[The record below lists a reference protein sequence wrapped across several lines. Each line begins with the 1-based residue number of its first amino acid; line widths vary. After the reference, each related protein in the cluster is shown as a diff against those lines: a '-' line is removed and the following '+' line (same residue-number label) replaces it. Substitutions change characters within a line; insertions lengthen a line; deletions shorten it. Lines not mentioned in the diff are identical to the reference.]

1 MIELKN
7 ASLSLGGKQLFR
19 NLSLMVNKGEILCVS
34 GISGVGKTSLLRAV
48 LGFLPLDSGY
58 ITIDGEPVTAASA
71 ETFRRMMAYVPQE
84 LALPHEE
91 VKEMVEVP
99 FLLKAND
106 HQTFTKSKLM
116 HEWTKLGLE
125 AALYDKKVSE
135 VSGGQRQRIMLS
147 VAGLLQKSI
156 LLVDEPTSALDTDSS
171 VMVADYLRE
180 LARGGAMIIA
190 VSHDEAFA
198 SRCDKIVKLEIND

>member
-1 MIELKN
+1 MLELKN
-7 ASLSLGGKQLFR
+7 ASLSLGGKQLFH
-19 NLSLMVNKGEILCVS
+19 NLSLMVNKGDILCVS
-34 GISGVGKTSLLRAV
+34 GISGVGKTSLLRTI
-48 LGFLPLDSGY
+48 LGFQPLDNGY

-99 FLLKAND
+99 FLLKANSN
-106 HQTFTKSKLM
+106 QPFTKSKLM

-125 AALYDKKVSE
+125 PALYDMKVSE

-147 VAGLLQKSI
+147 VAGLLQKPI

-180 LARGGAMIIA
+180 QARGGAMIIA

-198 SRCDKIVKLEIND
+198 SRCDKIVKLVIND